1 MAVEWL
7 RIYVPMEACG
17 SRLEKERRGDCVFDL
32 SGQLERLLLLD
43 LARSR
48 EIRISMQEDDKKN
61 LGIQC
66 LRGPG
71 DRLKPWYIQIES
83 Q

>member
-43 LARSR
+43 LARRTVEKSEFPCR
-48 EIRISMQEDDKKN
+48 KMTRKI
-61 LGIQC
+61 L
-66 LRGPG
+66 
-71 DRLKPWYIQIES
+71 ES
-83 Q
+83 SV